1 MWLACSSAIH
11 PRPLGEK
18 NVEERIYSFLLI
30 LLNPRSVNIRKL
42 IIVVYLALF
51 VVVGITSAGFFWK
64 TRRELAQL
72 RLQEARSRERLGELQ
87 LRLSEQDKVLQRLRE
102 DPAYVERVIRRRL
115 NYAKPD
121 EFIFRFEE

>member
-1 MWLACSSAIH
+1 
-11 PRPLGEK
+11 
-18 NVEERIYSFLLI
+18 
-30 LLNPRSVNIRKL
+30 VNIRKL

-64 TRRELAQL
+64 TRRELAKL

-115 NYAKPD
+115 NYAKPE